1 MKIKILVI
9 IVFILSTIQVSLA
22 QDSIKTNKE
31 FRVIKQNVFTTGE
44 KLTFEL
50 NYGFVTAGYAYM
62 QIAPNYQV
70 VNGRECYDISIEVIS
85 TKSFDWVYKVRDRY
99 VCYLDKSG
107 LFPWRFEQHIREG
120 NYSRDFEAIF
130 DQENHKVKTYT
141 GEKDPKKF
149 EGEFDIPEYV
159 QDAVSAFYYSRT
171 FNYSNLNIGDKMK
184 LQNFYK
190 DKTYPLDVIYHGR
203 ETIDVPAGE
212 FKCIKVEPLVQEGGL
227 FKSEG
232 EIIIWMTDDDRKV
245 PVRVKTKVLVGSITV
260 ELTEYEGLAGL
271 LNSKID

>member
-1 MKIKILVI
+1 MKIKFLVI
-9 IVFILSTIQVSLA
+9 IVFIVSTFQVSQA
-22 QDSIKTNKE
+22 QDSMKTNKE

-44 KLTFEL
+44 KLTFEI

-62 QIAPNYQV
+62 QIAPNYRV
-70 VNGRECYDISIEVIS
+70 VNGRECYDISIKVNS
-85 TKSFDWVYKVRDRY
+85 TKSFDWVYKVRDKY
-99 VCYLDKSG
+99 VCYFDKSG

-120 NYSRDFEAIF
+120 NYSRDYEAIF

-149 EGEFDIPEYV
+149 EGEFDIPAYV
-159 QDAVSAFYYSRT
+159 QDAVSAFYFSRT
-171 FNYSNLNIGDKMK
+171 LDYSKLNIGDKIK

-190 DKTYPLDVIYHGR
+190 DKTYPLDVIYHGK
-203 ETIDVPAGE
+203 ETVDVPAGE

-232 EIIIWMTDDDRKV
+232 ELIVWLTDDDRKM
-245 PVRVKTKVLVGSITV
+245 PVRVKTKVLVGAMNV
-260 ELTEYEGLAGL
+260 ELTDYEGLAGM